1 MLTAVVLVEDPLC
14 HKSKSNS
21 RILGLR
27 SDLYAKAV
35 TRVSLA
41 KAVAEVDTGANA
53 TNTFPPAAVCAHNRR
68 QERASRGRR
77 AGVVFASFAGG
88 MGAAHMM

>member
-1 MLTAVVLVEDPLC
+1 MEDPLC

-53 TNTFPPAAVCAHNRR
+53 TNTFPPAAVCAHNCR
-68 QERASRGRR
+68 QETWQQGVGGRAWFSLRLLGEW
-77 AGVVFASFAGG
+77 GLLT
-88 MGAAHMM
+88 